1 MAVKTIVYQGNSPP
15 GTTANTESGPSEV
28 IWSWQ
33 GQSNAGPEDF
43 IQDPRLGMHFF
54 DNFLVSGFDPGAG
67 AAAALSGNLGQW
79 SVYVGSTAQIR
90 DASIV
95 GGGLQFV
102 PGSIAV
108 SSGASTPTTAIS
120 SMVGAFQITAN
131 SSGAS
136 ALQGRLAF
144 EARVM
149 LTSVTDVKRAAFAG
163 LLDQGAPS
171 ATTPFLVVSGGSSN
185 ELASTR
191 NLIGFYNPSSGSGA
205 DWKFVFQKASTAA
218 VFPTNLASLVS
229 TVTGTAIA
237 AGTFYKLGFV
247 FDPGAQ
253 VMSVSSAS
261 TGQTVGQ
268 QAKAMIQVYVN
279 GMRAAAFLTQT
290 ENILTASFPTGVMGP
305 CVAFANVSNSGTS
318 NSATNLSGLMTC
330 DWVRVAQNAIT

>member
-1 MAVKTIVYQGNSPP
+1 MAVKSIVVAGNVPP
-15 GTTANTESGPSEV
+15 NTTANTERGPSQQ
-28 IWSWQ
+28 IWNWNGQ
-33 GQSNAGPEDF
+33 GNAGPADF
-43 IQDPRLGMHFF
+43 SQDPRLGMSFF
-54 DNFLVSGFDPGAG
+54 DDFLVSGFDPGAG

-90 DASIV
+90 DGGIV

-120 SMVGAFQITAN
+120 SMTGAFRISAN

-136 ALQGRLAF
+136 ALQGKLAF
-144 EARVM
+144 ECRLM
-149 LTSVTDVKRAAFAG
+149 FTSVTDVKRAAFAG
-163 LLDQGAPS
+163 LIDEGAPS

-191 NLIGFYNPSSGSGA
+191 NLIGFYFPSSGLGGDCRFVYQLA
-205 DWKFVFQKASTAA
+205 DTAA

-229 TVTGTAIA
+229 TVTGSSIV
-237 AGTFYKLGFV
+237 AGTSYKFGFV
-247 FDPGAQ
+247 YDPAAE
-253 VMSVSSAS
+253 VKTISSAS

-268 QAKAMIQVYVN
+268 QAKAMLKIFVN
-279 GMRAAAFLTQT
+279 GMEAQTFLTQT
-290 ENILTASFPTGVMGP
+290 ANILTASFPTGIMGP

-330 DWVRVAQNAIT
+330 DWVRVMQNATT